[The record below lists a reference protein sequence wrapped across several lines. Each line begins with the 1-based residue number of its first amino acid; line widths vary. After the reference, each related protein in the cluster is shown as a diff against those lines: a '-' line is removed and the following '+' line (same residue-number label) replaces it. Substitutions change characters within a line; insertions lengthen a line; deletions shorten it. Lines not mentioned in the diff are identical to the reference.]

1 LNNGIIAREI
11 FNSTFK
17 EIPMASGSKGVI
29 YAAMAGNLAI
39 AITKFTAAAIT
50 GSSAMLSEG
59 VHSLVDTG
67 NGLLLLYGLKRS
79 AVPPDD
85 QHPFGRG
92 KELYFWTL
100 IVAILIF
107 ALGGGI
113 SIYEGIQHIRHPEP
127 STNPTLNYIVL
138 GLSMLFEGA
147 AWYVALR
154 EFRKVKGDMGYIEAI
169 RASKDPSTFTVLFED
184 TAAILGLFV
193 AMVGIYCGQAFGI
206 PELDGAAS
214 VVIGVILGLVAVF
227 LAYESKGL
235 LVGESVSKSVLADI
249 RRIAEADAAIAR
261 LGRLLTMHFGPHE
274 ILLTIEI
281 HFEPLLSA
289 DAVAAA
295 IDRIDRAIRAAHP
308 DVKHIFLEAQ
318 SLIPTIHDDK
328 Q

>member
-1 LNNGIIAREI
+1 
-11 FNSTFK
+11 
-17 EIPMASGSKGVI
+17 MASGSKGVI

-39 AITKFTAAAIT
+39 AITKFAAAAIT

-67 NGLLLLYGLKRS
+67 NGLLLLYGLKSS
-79 AVPPDD
+79 AAPPDE

-154 EFRKVKGDMGYIEAI
+154 EFRKVKGDMGYIKAI

-193 AMVGIYCGQAFGI
+193 AMVGIYCGNTFGI

-214 VVIGVILGLVAVF
+214 VVIGVILGLVAIF

-235 LVGESVSKSVLADI
+235 LVGEGVSKSVLADI

>member
-1 LNNGIIAREI
+1 
-11 FNSTFK
+11 
-17 EIPMASGSKGVI
+17 MASGSKGVI

-39 AITKFTAAAIT
+39 AMTKFAATAIT
-50 GSSAMLSEG
+50 GSSAMLSEA

-67 NGLLLLYGLKRS
+67 NGLLLLYGFRRS
-79 AVPPDD
+79 ALPPDD

-113 SIYEGIQHIRHPEP
+113 SIYEGINHIRYPEP
-127 STNPTLNYIVL
+127 SINPMLNYIVL

-184 TAAILGLFV
+184 TAAMLGLLV
-193 AMVGIYCGQAFGI
+193 AFIGIYCGHAFGI
-206 PELDGAAS
+206 PELDGVAS
-214 VVIGVILGLVAVF
+214 VVIGMILGLVAVF
-227 LAYESKGL
+227 LAYESRGL
-235 LVGESVSKSVLADI
+235 LVGEGVSKRVQIDI
-249 RRIAEADAAIAR
+249 RRIAEADAAVAR

-274 ILLTIEI
+274 ILLTMEI

-295 IDRIDRAIRAAHP
+295 IDRVDKAVRAAHP

-318 SLIPTIHDDK
+318 SLIPTVQDDK
-328 Q
+328 H

>member
-1 LNNGIIAREI
+1 
-11 FNSTFK
+11 
-17 EIPMASGSKGVI
+17 
-29 YAAMAGNLAI
+29 
-39 AITKFTAAAIT
+39 
-50 GSSAMLSEG
+50 MLSEG

-79 AVPPDD
+79 AAPPDE

>member
-1 LNNGIIAREI
+1 LFYGFCNIVYHIVKGII
-11 FNSTFK
+11 
-17 EIPMASGSKGVI
+17 MASGSKGVI
-29 YAAMAGNLAI
+29 YAAMAGNCAI
-39 AITKFTAAAIT
+39 AVTKFVAAALT

-67 NGLLLLYGLKRS
+67 NGLLLLYGLKS
-79 AVPPDD
+79 STAPPDE

-113 SIYEGIQHIRHPEP
+113 SIYEGILHIQHPEP
-127 STNPTLNYIVL
+127 VSNPTLNYIVL
-138 GLSMLFEGA
+138 ALSMLFEGG

-154 EFRKVKGDMGYIEAI
+154 EFRKVKGTMGYIEAI

-184 TAAILGLFV
+184 TAAMLGLVV
-193 AMVGIYCGQAFGI
+193 AMAGIFFGQVLNM
-206 PELDGAAS
+206 PVLDGAAS

-235 LVGESVSKSVLADI
+235 LVGEGVSKAVQQDI

-318 SLIPTIHDDK
+318 SLTSTT
-328 Q
+328 QSE

>member
-1 LNNGIIAREI
+1 
-11 FNSTFK
+11 
-17 EIPMASGSKGVI
+17 
-29 YAAMAGNLAI
+29 
-39 AITKFTAAAIT
+39 
-50 GSSAMLSEG
+50 
-59 VHSLVDTG
+59 
-67 NGLLLLYGLKRS
+67 
-79 AVPPDD
+79 
-85 QHPFGRG
+85 
-92 KELYFWTL
+92 
-100 IVAILIF
+100 
-107 ALGGGI
+107 
-113 SIYEGIQHIRHPEP
+113 
-127 STNPTLNYIVL
+127 
-138 GLSMLFEGA
+138 
-147 AWYVALR
+147 
-154 EFRKVKGDMGYIEAI
+154 
-169 RASKDPSTFTVLFED
+169 VLFED

-281 HFEPLLSA
+281 HFEQLLSA